1 MGNSERPNDDI
12 DILKHVTSD
21 CRPSRKKD
29 ENDGSKIADI
39 IDDRWPKRVPF
50 ALRAYSLRSFG
61 RDVGLDSKRK
71 PGSAVLSSTECFI

>member
-12 DILKHVTSD
+12 DILKHVTSS

-39 IDDRWPKRVPF
+39 IDDRWPKRVSF
-50 ALRAYSLRSFG
+50 ALRAYSLRNFG
-61 RDVGLDSKRK
+61 RDVGQDNKRK
-71 PGSAVLSSTECFI
+71 PGSAVLSSTGCFI

>member
-39 IDDRWPKRVPF
+39 IDDRWPKP
-50 ALRAYSLRSFG
+50 ASSGLRGYSPLGSG
-61 RDVGLDSKRK
+61 LEVGLDSKSK
-71 PGSAVLSSTECFI
+71 PGSVVACSIE